1 MSLDARYW
9 DREFETRPWAW
20 IEAWQAQQLAVMLD
34 TLPQRSELYRELL
47 GAAGRRVGLRG
58 YWVSR
63 GRLPTLDMLE
73 TVPFTTAEQLRSA
86 QEGAPPGRPLGLQ
99 QAVPQ
104 QYIVQVVASYAGEG
118 ADGAG
123 AGRRPVFVGL
133 TRRDQEIWSD
143 AIANTLWTAGLRPDD
158 VVAHLA
164 DVPAVAAGWP
174 YADGLRRLGA
184 TVAWLGGRASHQVVA
199 QLSALQVTALVTTTS
214 TAVRL
219 ADEAVAAGLDGEPG
233 VSRLLVGGEPGLDR
247 SDVRERVAGGWGAAH
262 VRDTMGLAEVMAGM
276 WSECGCAGGMHFNAA
291 KYVIVELVDPATGAR
306 VPWAEGACGE
316 AVYTTFDRD
325 ATPVLRFRSAGLLE
339 VTATRCACGRTSPRV
354 RRAARAGAGAVQPEA
369 ALVTVRPTSGPSP
382 AHEVRTASPRSRGD
396 AANGGGVAP
405 RA

>member
-20 IEAWQAQQLAVMLD
+20 IEAWQAQQLAMMLE
-34 TLPQRSELYRELL
+34 TLPQRSELYREVLA
-47 GAAGRRVGLRG
+47 AAGRRVGLRG

-63 GRLPTLDMLE
+63 GRLPTLDMLD
-73 TVPFTTAEQLRSA
+73 TVPFTTAGRLREA
-86 QEGAPPGRPLGLQ
+86 QRRTPPGRPLGLQ

-104 QYIVQVVASYAGEG
+104 QYIVQVVASEAPAG
-118 ADGAG
+118 AD
-123 AGRRPVFVGL
+123 RPVFSGL
-133 TRRDQEIWSD
+133 TRRDQEVWSD
-143 AIANTLWTAGLRPDD
+143 AIANTLWTAGVRPDD

-164 DVPAVAAGWP
+164 DLPAVAAGWP

-184 TVAWLGGRASHQVVA
+184 TVAWLGGWPPDRVLAH
-199 QLSALQVTALVTTTS
+199 LPALQVTALVTATS

-219 ADEAVAAGLDGEPG
+219 AETSVGSRDAAGEPP
-233 VSRLLVGGEPGLDR
+233 VPRLLVGGEPGLDCP
-247 SDVRERVAGGWGAAH
+247 DVRERIAEGWAGTE

-276 WSECGCAGGMHFNAA
+276 WSACCGEGGMHFNAA
-291 KYVIVELVDPATGAR
+291 KYVIVELVDPATDAR
-306 VPWAEGACGE
+306 VPWADGAHGE

-325 ATPVLRFRSAGLLE
+325 ATPVLRYRSGDLLE

-354 RRAARAGAGAVQPEA
+354 RCLGRVAPAPAEPDTALASMRHAAQP
-369 ALVTVRPTSGPSP
+369 
-382 AHEVRTASPRSRGD
+382 
-396 AANGGGVAP
+396 NGGGPTV

>member
-20 IEAWQAQQLAVMLD
+20 IEAWQAQQLAMMLD
-34 TLPQRSELYRELL
+34 TLPQRSELYRDLL

-73 TVPFTTAEQLRSA
+73 TVPFTTGEQLREA
-86 QEGAPPGRPLGLQ
+86 QARTPPGRPLGPQ

-104 QYIVQVVASYAGEG
+104 QYIVQVVASAGD
-118 ADGAG
+118 DG
-123 AGRRPVFVGL
+123 RPLFSGL
-133 TRRDQEIWSD
+133 TRRDQEVWSD
-143 AIANTLWTAGLRPDD
+143 AIANTLWTAGIRPDD

-164 DVPAVAAGWP
+164 DVPAAAAGWP

-184 TVAWLGGRASHQVVA
+184 TVAWLGGWPAEEVLAHLA
-199 QLSALQVTALVTTTS
+199 TLHVTALVTTTS

-219 ADEAVAAGLDGEPG
+219 AERAVAADRAAVP
-233 VSRLLVGGEPGLDR
+233 RLLVGGEPNLDGD
-247 SDVRERVAGGWGAAH
+247 DVRERIAGGWGTAD

-276 WSECGCAGGMHFNAA
+276 WSECGCRGGMHFNAA
-291 KYVIVELVDPATGAR
+291 KYVIVELVEPASGAR
-306 VPWAEGACGE
+306 LAWADGACGE

-325 ATPVLRFRSAGLLE
+325 ATPVLRLRSGDLLE

-354 RRAARAGAGAVQPEA
+354 RRAGRTGAEA
-369 ALVTVRPTSGPSP
+369 DASETALVSMRPAQNGS
-382 AHEVRTASPRSRGD
+382 
-396 AANGGGVAP
+396 AAGLRV
-405 RA
+405 